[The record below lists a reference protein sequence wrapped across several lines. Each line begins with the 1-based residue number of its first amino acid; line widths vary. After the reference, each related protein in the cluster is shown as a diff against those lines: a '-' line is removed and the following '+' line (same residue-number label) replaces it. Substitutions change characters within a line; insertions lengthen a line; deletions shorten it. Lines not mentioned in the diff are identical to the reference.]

1 MVWIVDSGA
10 LDHMTETTKVFS
22 SCIPCNSGWKIKIVD
37 GSLSLVAG
45 KGTVSFSDSLE
56 LNSVLYVPSLSCNLL
71 SVRKLTKDLNCTA
84 KFTPYCCEFQDL
96 SSGRMIGKAW
106 ECDRLYDSEH
116 LAVENGQAH
125 VASSE
130 LGSFSSN
137 DEIMSWHFRLG
148 HANFLCLKSLFL
160 ALVGNKNASDL
171 QCEICQIEKSHKNTY
186 PTHHDRIKP
195 HDLFP

>member
-1 MVWIVDSGA
+1 MIQILTSTNQKDPNGTQCTSKQKQC
-10 LDHMTETTKVFS
+10 TSEQKQ
-22 SCIPCNSGWKIKIVD
+22 GWVGI
-37 GSLSLVAG
+37 
-45 KGTVSFSDSLE
+45 SFSDSLE

-148 HANFLCLKSLFL
+148 HPNFLCLQYLFL
-160 ALVGNKNASDL
+160 SLVGNKNASDL